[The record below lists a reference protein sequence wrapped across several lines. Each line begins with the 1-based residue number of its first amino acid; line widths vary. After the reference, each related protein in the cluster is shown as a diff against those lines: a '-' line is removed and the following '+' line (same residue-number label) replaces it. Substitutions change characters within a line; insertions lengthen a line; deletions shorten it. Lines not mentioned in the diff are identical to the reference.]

1 MTGTPEQIAW
11 AERIKPQVAGEF
23 DRVAM
28 AFEKAAGKQSD
39 QDRLDTHAI
48 IAILDE
54 KRREVMAQYEAGY
67 FIHDWQ
73 ELKDQV
79 RQMIGKDPRYQAI
92 KVNREARGHSKKA
105 ATGSPATGA
114 GSQ

>member
-23 DRVAM
+23 DRVAK
-28 AFEKAAGKQSD
+28 AFGMAAGKQSD
-39 QDRLDTHAI
+39 LDRLDTHAI

-54 KRREVMAQYEAGY
+54 KRREVMMQDEAGY

-73 ELKDQV
+73 ELRDQV
-79 RQMIGKDPRYQAI
+79 RQMIGKDPRYKAI
-92 KVNREARGHSKKA
+92 KANREARGRSSNA
-105 ATGSPATGA
+105 ATRSSATDA
-114 GSQ
+114 LS